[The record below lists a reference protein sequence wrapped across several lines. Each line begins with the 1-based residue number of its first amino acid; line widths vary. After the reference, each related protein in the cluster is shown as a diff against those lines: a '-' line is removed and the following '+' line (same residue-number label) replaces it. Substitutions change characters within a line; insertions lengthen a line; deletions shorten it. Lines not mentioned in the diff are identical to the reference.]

1 MGSYNLP
8 NGSKVRAAK
17 TLGAVENFTAATNA
31 AEVELT
37 MGAAPSADL
46 KAGAI
51 VLVTSGWKLLNFAVA
66 RVKSVSA
73 SKVVLESIDTSDTNA
88 WAAGAGAPGT
98 LQVVK
103 AWAEIPNIT
112 TVANAG
118 GEQQTTSVQFL
129 DSDQAVNLSTTKSAY
144 TQTYTFA
151 HDAFD
156 PVRKVLEQLDR
167 SGNKTPVWF
176 HQPRA
181 NEERYYAAQISFAKI
196 PATAINE
203 VETVNVV
210 FNLQGEVNF
219 YKPAG
224 NP

>member
-17 TLGAVENFTAATNA
+17 TMAAAVNFTAASNA
-31 AEVELT
+31 KECVLT
-37 MGAAPSADL
+37 LSAAPSADL
-46 KAGAI
+46 TAGAI
-51 VLVTSGWKLLNFAVA
+51 VQLTSGWKLLNFAVV
-66 RVKSVSA
+66 RVKSVDSA
-73 SKVVLESIDTSDTNA
+73 AKAVTLEAIDTSDTA
-88 WAAGAGAPGT
+88 SWAAGAGAPGT

-103 AWAEIPNIT
+103 EWAEIPNIT
-112 TVANAG
+112 TVSNAG

-156 PVRKVLEQLDR
+156 PVRAVLDQLDR
-167 SGNKTPVWF
+167 TGGKTPIWF

-181 NEERYYAAQISFAKI
+181 REERYYSAQVSFAKI

-210 FNLQGEVNF
+210 LNLQGEVNF
-219 YKPAG
+219 YKPVS
-224 NP
+224 